1 MSAYEQLSQARR
13 RLACTQLAND
23 SEISSLLQWRR
34 VDYLGRK
41 RGRRLPIGMIILS
54 PFAKGGGYFN
64 TIHYTHSATLQ
75 TLQKIF
81 GVAPFLGDASNGP
94 DLSDLFV
101 DGAIP
106 KTHR

>member
-1 MSAYEQLSQARR
+1 MILKSAAFHNGVVFIIWDESE
-13 RLACTQLAND
+13 D
-23 SEISSLLQWRR
+23 SE
-34 VDYLGRK
+34 
-41 RGRRLPIGMIILS
+41 RGDLPIGMIILS
-54 PFAKGGGYFN
+54 PFAKGCDYFN

-81 GVAPFLGDASNGP
+81 GVTPFLGDAANGP
-94 DLSDLFV
+94 DLSDLVV

>member
-1 MSAYEQLSQARR
+1 MILKSAAFHNGFVFIIWDESE
-13 RLACTQLAND
+13 D
-23 SEISSLLQWRR
+23 SE
-34 VDYLGRK
+34 
-41 RGRRLPIGMIILS
+41 RGDFPIGMIILS

-81 GVAPFLGDASNGP
+81 GVTPFLGDAANGP

-106 KTHR
+106 ETHR

>member
-1 MSAYEQLSQARR
+1 LDE
-13 RLACTQLAND
+13 
-23 SEISSLLQWRR
+23 SEGG
-34 VDYLGRK
+34 DF
-41 RGRRLPIGMIILS
+41 PIGMIILS
-54 PFAKGGGYFN
+54 PFAKGGGYSN

-81 GVAPFLGDASNGP
+81 GVTPFLGDAANGP

-106 KTHR
+106 ETHR